1 MDFRKKS
8 SGEIL
13 SSKQVIPPLE
23 PASHP
28 KLKALYRLNLPI
40 VRAVEI
46 YLRGGNMGMAH
57 QSLDGSKIIPIIEKR
72 RGEGVVPALA
82 EIALV

>member
-1 MDFRKKS
+1 
-8 SGEIL
+8 
-13 SSKQVIPPLE
+13 
-23 PASHP
+23 
-28 KLKALYRLNLPI
+28 LKALDRLYLPVI
-40 VRAVEI
+40 GAVEI
-46 YLRGGNMGMAH
+46 CLRGANMGMAH